1 MLNRKAWR
9 NGALTMEN
17 NENQSGQPEH
27 HHAPYEHPQF
37 EVHQQ
42 EHEITDLTD
51 ESPSAAAATG
61 AACQADRGYIKPFRP
76 RHITM
81 QISEQN
87 TEMINDLIEINNDRV
102 EGFEKAGADLDEQ
115 DSDLATLF
123 NQLAR

>member
-9 NGALTMEN
+9 NGVLTMEN
-17 NENQSGQPEH
+17 NENQNGQPEH
-27 HHAPYEHPQF
+27 HPAPYEHPQF

-51 ESPSAAAATG
+51 ESPLAAAERAQH
-61 AACQADRGYIKPFRP
+61 ARQIADKLN
-76 RHITM
+76 HSDQNITM

-115 DSDLATLF
+115 
-123 NQLAR
+123 